1 MTSTISTT
9 TTITVAIMLLLT
21 THPLAWLGPRQ
32 APLSKAA
39 VSPRYQVEKHY
50 DDYDNYSGYS
60 ETDGVSRHLYLLPSL
75 LSAENAPTNTQDS
88 AKAGIPRP
96 VPDVWNI
103 RPGGALAGGTCISY
117 GVGLSAIRAAAAR
130 NGVDD
135 LNLFAVLADDLVPDV
150 DNAIVTGVGALQA
163 GVVRLYGVVIL
174 GGWVRWCARLL
185 CAAHGVPTS

>member
-21 THPLAWLGPRQ
+21 THPLAWLGFRQ

-75 LSAENAPTNTQDS
+75 LSAENAPTNGQNS
-88 AKAGIPRP
+88 AKAGIPRRIP
-96 VPDVWNI
+96 RLP
-103 RPGGALAGGTCISY
+103 LSSHGTDY
-117 GVGLSAIRAAAAR
+117 
-130 NGVDD
+130 
-135 LNLFAVLADDLVPDV
+135 P
-150 DNAIVTGVGALQA
+150 T
-163 GVVRLYGVVIL
+163 RL
-174 GGWVRWCARLL
+174 
-185 CAAHGVPTS
+185 HD